1 VGLYGR
7 YVLPWL
13 THAAMATPVA
23 RKERERYVPL
33 AAGRVLEI
41 GMGSGLN
48 LPFCGPGVTRVV
60 GVEPSAGLRKRA
72 VAAARR
78 APFPVEVLDASGEAI
93 PLPAASV
100 DTVLTT
106 WTLCTIPDVARALRE
121 MRRVLAPG
129 GRLVFVEHGLAPDAG
144 VRAWQ
149 ARLEPLWRRV
159 SGGCHL
165 TRPIDSLVR
174 EAGFRIDSLETRYAR
189 GPRPMAF
196 FYEGVAGV

>member
-1 VGLYGR
+1 MGLYGR
-7 YVLPWL
+7 YALPWL
-13 THAAMATPVA
+13 THVSMRTPVA

-48 LPFCGPGVTRVV
+48 LPFYGPGVTRVV

-78 APFPVEVLDASGEAI
+78 APFPVEVLDASAEGI
-93 PLPAASV
+93 PLAAASA

-129 GRLVFVEHGLAPDAG
+129 GRLIFVEHGLAPDAG
-144 VRAWQ
+144 VRLWQ
-149 ARLEPLWRRV
+149 RRLEPLWRRLA
-159 SGGCHL
+159 GGCHL
-165 TRPIDSLVR
+165 TRPIDSLIR
-174 EAGFRIDSLETRYAR
+174 EAGFRIEALETRYTR

-196 FYEGVAGV
+196 LYEGVARA